1 MVTLQKLTE
10 ALRRRGLGDSL
21 STISAVLKVPE
32 STLRGWLRCA
42 EQLGLDYSKAR
53 LLNDA
58 EFKALRRKKADKNIV
73 QPDWA
78 EVLLAVKRP
87 GGSIQ
92 AQYEV
97 YCHQD
102 VGKPHMKR
110 SAFYTRFEFVEK
122 SADVETKRLFLHN
135 AFRPAAVAMIDY
147 SGNGIEGIDKDG
159 KRFVGQVF
167 VGVLG
172 CSGYIFCH
180 VTPRQ
185 TREDWFESIRTM
197 FEFFEGVTEELW
209 LDNSTPLVR
218 RPDRIDPIISE
229 EFRNMCAHYRTTA
242 IAVPPGEPTYKG
254 LAENAV
260 KQVQRFILQPL
271 KGQRFFTIEAM
282 NKAVLPLLEQLN
294 QRPLTLNP
302 GQSRASRY
310 LKFEKDF
317 LIKLPF
323 IPYNLNVKLIHR
335 RVQTDGRIRIENLRY
350 EVPWGYAGCDL
361 LIAVDYKAGTFTMY
375 RKDTHSFVSKGTL
388 RTPKQGDEPTRIDYL
403 PEELKTSA
411 MNREQLMELIKKTY
425 GESAVALAQIFAR
438 HSNSMASKHLRGMIS
453 EAKRHSPEAFEE
465 ICQITLSKL
474 EVTYATFKKVCASY
488 RHKQA
493 TSSDKPAPLPA
504 CSETDVRGPEYYK
517 NDGESHEK

>member
-229 EFRNMCAHYRTTA
+229 EFRNMCARCRTTA
-242 IAVPPGEPTYKG
+242 IAVPP
-254 LAENAV
+254 
-260 KQVQRFILQPL
+260 
-271 KGQRFFTIEAM
+271 
-282 NKAVLPLLEQLN
+282 
-294 QRPLTLNP
+294 
-302 GQSRASRY
+302 
-310 LKFEKDF
+310 
-317 LIKLPF
+317 
-323 IPYNLNVKLIHR
+323 
-335 RVQTDGRIRIENLRY
+335 
-350 EVPWGYAGCDL
+350 
-361 LIAVDYKAGTFTMY
+361 
-375 RKDTHSFVSKGTL
+375 
-388 RTPKQGDEPTRIDYL
+388 
-403 PEELKTSA
+403 
-411 MNREQLMELIKKTY
+411 
-425 GESAVALAQIFAR
+425 
-438 HSNSMASKHLRGMIS
+438 
-453 EAKRHSPEAFEE
+453 
-465 ICQITLSKL
+465 
-474 EVTYATFKKVCASY
+474 
-488 RHKQA
+488 
-493 TSSDKPAPLPA
+493 
-504 CSETDVRGPEYYK
+504 
-517 NDGESHEK
+517 